1 MFFTKFLIC
10 RSICLGVIQ
19 GRSQTF
25 RTDEASVASAKAR
38 ASSRVWG
45 MLPRKIFKSTPSE
58 MLFSAFFFV
67 KFFFKIQ
74 YRASEKTA
82 DFLVLSTFSILTIRA
97 CNTGTKLMAIQS
109 LHRSYTPHPR
119 LPAPLLAM
127 AGNSCKNPAASRL
140 SNSVAAAIC
149 RTPLWPERKRH
160 ITSSQHGCSRERPF
174 TETPLSEKP
183 FDPAKWLF

>member
-1 MFFTKFLIC
+1 MPFRAVARLSEQTRQVSRAPRCELLVGSRACSPGKCLNLLPLKCCFQHFF
-10 RSICLGVIQ
+10 RQ
-19 GRSQTF
+19 
-25 RTDEASVASAKAR
+25 
-38 ASSRVWG
+38 
-45 MLPRKIFKSTPSE
+45 
-58 MLFSAFFFV
+58 
-67 KFFFKIQ
+67 FFFKIQ

-82 DFLVLSTFSILTIRA
+82 DFLVLSTFFVLIIRA
-97 CNTGTKLMAIQS
+97 CNTGTKSMAIQNS
-109 LHRSYTPHPR
+109 HRSYTPHPR

-174 TETPLSEKP
+174 TETPLSGKP